1 MAQFQT
7 VEVAGFAPAIA
18 GMRHPLKSYDKADSG
33 YDEDGGLHIGKND
46 YDLAKRLCQAGSP
59 EHAKFLRQIC
69 VWVNITAPRYWWS
82 EFDTY
87 KIGTTANSQ
96 STMHRLIKD
105 GISVNEIDF
114 PWGVNPSADVVLDH
128 LIHDINEIIAVYKEV
143 DEEYKNQYFAI
154 IKALLPEGYVQ
165 TRMVS
170 LNYQVLRTMYNQ
182 RKNHKLSHWNTDF
195 VNWVH
200 TLPMSEWIT
209 GDFPEEKDEEET
221 EENTDLIDTD
231 LESTTEEESAV
242 EDNGQ
247 LQINF
252 DEDNNEDQEKTVDEQ

>member
-7 VEVAGFAPAIA
+7 IEVAGFNPAIM
-18 GMRHPLKSYDKADSG
+18 GMRHPLKSYDKADSK
-33 YDEDGGLHIGKND
+33 YDNDGNLNIGKND

-87 KIGTTANSQ
+87 KVGTTANSQ

-105 GISVNEIDF
+105 GVTKEEIDF
-114 PWGVNPSADVVLDH
+114 PQKEYDPSID
-128 LIHDINEIIAVYKEV
+128 LIIGHYLYDLNNWINFYKTIDDKEEKDI
-143 DEEYKNQYFAI
+143 YFNI
-154 IKALLPEGYVQ
+154 IKAMLPEGYIQ

-195 VNWVH
+195 VNWIH
-200 TLPMSEWIT
+200 TLPLSEWIT
-209 GDFPEEKDEEET
+209 GDFP
-221 EENTDLIDTD
+221 
-231 LESTTEEESAV
+231 S
-242 EDNGQ
+242 
-247 LQINF
+247 
-252 DEDNNEDQEKTVDEQ
+252 EDQIFSGEWSEDSPEPENVIDGQ